1 MNPTSGSAQQTPPSA
16 PRIAQAKGQ
25 AGPTAADRRTL
36 RRAVRA
42 GVATATALALLG
54 LIANAAFGGDGLS
67 AGVWVASAVVVGL
80 LMASGWLVLA
90 LLLDLI
96 AGHVPGQ
103 RRVIWTAVLFA
114 VAFVSPVLP
123 AAMLQVAAR
132 Q

>member
-1 MNPTSGSAQQTPPSA
+1 
-16 PRIAQAKGQ
+16 
-25 AGPTAADRRTL
+25 
-36 RRAVRA
+36 VRA

-54 LIANAAFGGDGLS
+54 LIANVAFGGDGLS